1 MTNNL
6 QSLIDAV
13 FEETKRQ
20 ENKRAEYISL
30 VHGLLDN
37 TIRKSRNGNKNERIS
52 FKYFY
57 DRIGVKKVSFSSDIF
72 SDNMTLG
79 ELDEAN
85 KSIDNCINTIYDFG
99 EPILD
104 RFIEHLVKV
113 AIPQFLQGRTPN
125 NYFVFYGR

>member
-6 QSLIDAV
+6 QSLINAV

-20 ENKRAEYISL
+20 ESKRVEYVSL
-30 VHGLLDN
+30 VHDLLNN
-37 TIRKSRNGNKNERIS
+37 TTRKSKYGNKNERIS

-57 DRIGVKKVSFSSDIF
+57 DRIGVKKVSFSSDI
-72 SDNMTLG
+72 LG
-79 ELDEAN
+79 DDMSQEKLDEIN
-85 KSIDNCINTIYDFG
+85 KSIDFCINTIYDFG